1 MSKPEKTRI
10 FKTIRDIDEALAS
23 FGLPEIAVKY
33 LEKAVEKV
41 SPDDCVDG
49 RTPYFYG
56 RVDEMASLLRR
67 SPRTVHTAEKALEKA
82 GLIIRETYLNGWRGA
97 VRVRGSGEIR
107 EVSGMNL
114 RPLIDRANELSARA
128 EEARTQ
134 RKRFP
139 EARNKVCRAKADLSR
154 AIEATGDRK
163 RISDLKAQAI
173 ALLEIAPKRFT
184 EKDSAIDLERLAA
197 RFSVMADALYEAIAQ
212 IDEVV
217 DSLTNSV
224 DIADASEAD
233 RRHIY
238 DTTPYIQYS
247 CNENRTPQSG
257 DTNLSAHLSVR
268 DCLEKKSAERVDEIN
283 PEDGSTE
290 ENISIRKIDPALPD
304 VWRHRAG
311 PAALSWEVFCDVA
324 RVMAPELGVANH
336 LWNRAIAHLGCER
349 AAVALMVL
357 DRNRERPENPVRSVG
372 GSLNGMLEKAKVG
385 DLNLV
390 GSLCGIEDRDRAK
403 LPVTL
408 EPSLN

>member
-1 MSKPEKTRI
+1 
-10 FKTIRDIDEALAS
+10 
-23 FGLPEIAVKY
+23 
-33 LEKAVEKV
+33 
-41 SPDDCVDG
+41 
-49 RTPYFYG
+49 
-56 RVDEMASLLRR
+56 
-67 SPRTVHTAEKALEKA
+67 
-82 GLIIRETYLNGWRGA
+82 
-97 VRVRGSGEIR
+97 
-107 EVSGMNL
+107 
-114 RPLIDRANELSARA
+114 
-128 EEARTQ
+128 
-134 RKRFP
+134 
-139 EARNKVCRAKADLSR
+139 
-154 AIEATGDRK
+154 
-163 RISDLKAQAI
+163 
-173 ALLEIAPKRFT
+173 
-184 EKDSAIDLERLAA
+184 
-197 RFSVMADALYEAIAQ
+197 
-212 IDEVV
+212 
-217 DSLTNSV
+217 
-224 DIADASEAD
+224 
-233 RRHIY
+233 
-238 DTTPYIQYS
+238 
-247 CNENRTPQSG
+247 
-257 DTNLSAHLSVR
+257 VR